1 MKLQTSTLARLEPVN
16 SLSAE
21 RLAELARICSAES
34 FDLGADPLRGMT
46 TQGQSVYLVQGELK
60 LDFAEGGM
68 RLMVGGCDEAN
79 WPLGSKF
86 PMPVRTRA
94 ITPVAIVRVDN
105 ELLDIMMT
113 WDQLSPANVPAA
125 KVRPEEATAWRTM
138 SGIFHTHNLTGG
150 ALAQLPPAHIQELM
164 QRFDRIKVKR
174 GQVVVQEGEPG
185 DYYFMIESGRC
196 EVTRQ
201 VGGSS
206 FLIAELKPGEAFGE
220 EALVAGEVRNA
231 SVRMKTDGTLWRLAK
246 PDFIELLQAPLL
258 HGVSFAEA
266 DKRVRA
272 GEASWIDVRYAAEF
286 AQDGL
291 PGALNIPLNEIRNAF
306 NLLDRDRHYIVY
318 CQSGRRSSAAAFL
331 MAQHGFSAHWLNGG
345 LAAANKEKA

>member
-1 MKLQTSTLARLEPVN
+1 MKLQASTLARLEPVN
-16 SLSAE
+16 SLSAD
-21 RLAELARICSAES
+21 RLAELAKICSVES
-34 FDLGADPLRGMT
+34 FDLGTDPLLAMT
-46 TQGQSVYLVQGELK
+46 TAGQSVYLVQGELK
-60 LDFAEGGM
+60 VDFAEGGM
-68 RLMVGGCDEAN
+68 RVLVGGCDEAN

-94 ITPVAIVRVDN
+94 ITPVAIVRIDN

-113 WDQLSPANVPAA
+113 WDQLAPANVTAT
-125 KVRPEEATAWRTM
+125 KVKSEEATAWRTM
-138 SGIFHTHNLTGG
+138 SGIFHVHNLTGG
-150 ALAQLPPAHIQELM
+150 ALSQLPPAHIQTLM

-174 GQVVVQEGEPG
+174 GQVIVQEGEPG

-201 VGGSS
+201 VGGAPLS
-206 FLIAELKPGEAFGE
+206 IAELKPGEAFGE
-220 EALVAGEVRNA
+220 EALVAGESRNA
-231 SVRMKTDGTLWRLAK
+231 SVKMKTDGTLWRLAK

-258 HGVSFAEA
+258 HGISFAEA
-266 DKRVRA
+266 EKRVKA
-272 GEASWIDVRYAAEF
+272 GEATWIDVRYAAEF
-286 AQDGL
+286 SQDGL

-306 NLLDRDRHYIVY
+306 NLLDMRRHYIVY

-345 LAAANKEKA
+345 LVAAQKEAS